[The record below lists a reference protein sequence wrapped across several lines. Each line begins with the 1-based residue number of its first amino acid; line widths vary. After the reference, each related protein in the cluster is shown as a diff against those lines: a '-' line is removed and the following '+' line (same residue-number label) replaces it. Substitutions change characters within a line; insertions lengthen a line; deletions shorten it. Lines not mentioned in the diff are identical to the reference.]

1 MSMAGVDI
9 AEAHFLRK
17 LHKNKTET
25 EETCEQKSTQ
35 PKSLISSKAESAT
48 SIGCF
53 SRIFKKIH
61 PSVPKKKQKKST
73 TQHK

>member
-1 MSMAGVDI
+1 MAGVDI

-35 PKSLISSKAESAT
+35 PKSLIKSEVESAS

-61 PSVPKKKQKKST
+61 PSVQKKKKKHPTAS
-73 TQHK
+73 